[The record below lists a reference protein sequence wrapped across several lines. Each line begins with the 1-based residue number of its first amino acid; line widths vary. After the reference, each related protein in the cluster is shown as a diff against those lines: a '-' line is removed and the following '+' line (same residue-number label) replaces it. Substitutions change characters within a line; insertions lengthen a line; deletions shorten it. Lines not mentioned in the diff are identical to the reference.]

1 MLTEQCRTR
10 DGTPWVPSYVD
21 GIDPKLCI
29 GCGRCFKVC
38 GQGVLKMMGIDEE
51 GGLVAADDDDAERM
65 VMTVSDGGKCIG
77 CGACVRV
84 CGKSAHKHSA
94 AGNA

>member
-1 MLTEQCRTR
+1 MLTEQFRTR
-10 DGTPWVPSYVD
+10 DGTPWMPSYVD
-21 GIDPKLCI
+21 DIDAKLCI

-38 GQGVLKMMGIDEE
+38 GQGVLKMMGIDED

-65 VMTVSDGGKCIG
+65 VMTVSNGGKCIG

-94 AGNA
+94 GGNA